1 MERTPVV
8 ITAKKV
14 KTLEELIPDSNYLEE
29 AGVEVEATVGFVMKI
44 RDMNKIN
51 DAAREY
57 REKSASKEAD
67 GEPFTSELKE
77 ACIKMVEELF
87 REIYY

>member
-1 MERTPVV
+1 MEKTPAV
-8 ITAKKV
+8 ITAKKI
-14 KTLEELIPDSNYLEE
+14 KTLEELIPESKYLEE
-29 AGVEVEATVGFVMKI
+29 AGVEVEATFGFVMKI
-44 RDMNKIN
+44 KDMNKIN

-57 REKSASKEAD
+57 REKSASKKAD
-67 GEPFTSELKE
+67 GETFTSELKE

>member
-1 MERTPVV
+1 MERTSTV
-8 ITAKKV
+8 ITAKKI
-14 KTLEELIPDSNYLEE
+14 KTLEDLIPEDKYLEE

-67 GEPFTSELKE
+67 GESFTSELKE